1 MNFLIKNKFSE
12 TKKSRKKIITKT
24 MRIDDE
30 STLFKEI
37 PYKINSI
44 IDIGIWVNK
53 LINNNEGGDLDAQ

>member
-1 MNFLIKNKFSE
+1 MKLLFKNKFSE

-24 MRIDDE
+24 MQVDDE
-30 STLFKEI
+30 STLFKDI

-53 LINNNEGGDLDAQ
+53 LINNNEGGEINAQ